1 MRAVKHN
8 PPGQIGVVN
17 VFIWGNLI
25 AVSKGA
31 YRKVLMV
38 LDFIICMKKA

>member
-1 MRAVKHN
+1 MRAVKHI
-8 PPGQIGVVN
+8 PPGQIGMVN
-17 VFIWGNLI
+17 IFIWGNLI